1 MKNNV
6 FESNQITK
14 SIVILALPT
23 IISQLI
29 TTIYNLADTFWVGML
44 NDHVQLAA
52 LSIVFP
58 VQLTLTAIG
67 NLFGLGAGTC
77 ISNAIGANNQLKA
90 KSSSSFAIYVGIIV
104 TFILSLFVFVFSDLT
119 LKILGSTQATNEY
132 VLSYLRYAVVFG
144 AIPSVFNMIIANM
157 IRAEGF
163 SLQASIGL
171 SVGGILN
178 IVLDPIFVL
187 PFGFNMEIE
196 GAAIATLISNLLT
209 TIYFLVLLFIIRY
222 KTTISFIPKRMFET
236 KKIGRDVVLTGIPSA
251 LQTMLSAVSNLVL
264 NSLIISYGEF
274 AEAAIGITKKIDAIP
289 FGIITGLSQGSA
301 PLIAYNNGA
310 NKYDKMKTTLK
321 LSLIYCI
328 FAAAIILIIIEVC
341 ANPIISA
348 FIKEENTI
356 LYGTRFL
363 RLHCISMVF
372 MSVTF
377 MLVSFFQSTGAK
389 AKAFIL
395 SIIRKGLFDIP
406 LMYLMNAIIPMYG
419 VVACQPIM
427 DFVSAIVAICFY
439 FLWKKEHEEK
449 MNIEQLSAFSE

>member
-77 ISNAIGANNQLKA
+77 ISTAIGANNQLKA
-90 KSSSSFAIYVGIIV
+90 KSSSSFAIYIGTIV
-104 TFILSLFVFVFSDLT
+104 TFILSLFVFLFSDLT
-119 LKILGSTQATNEY
+119 LQILGSTQATNEY
-132 VLSYLRYAVVFG
+132 VLSYLRYVVVFG

-178 IVLDPIFVL
+178 ILLDPIFVL

-209 TIYFLVLLFIIRY
+209 TIYFLVLLFMIRS

-236 KKIGRDVVLTGIPSA
+236 KRIGSEVILTGIPSA

-264 NSLIISYGEF
+264 NSLIISYGEV
-274 AEAAIGITKKIDAIP
+274 AEAAIGITKKVDAIP

-310 NKYDKMKTTLK
+310 KKYDKMKKTLK

-328 FAAAIILIIIEVC
+328 SAAIIILLIIEIF

-348 FIKEENTI
+348 FIKDENTI

-377 MLVSFFQSTGAK
+377 MLVSFFQSIGAK
-389 AKAFIL
+389 VKAFIL
-395 SIIRKGLFDIP
+395 SVIRKGLFDIP

-419 VVACQPIM
+419 VIACQPIM
-427 DFVSAIVAICFY
+427 DFISAIVAICFY
-439 FLWKKEHEEK
+439 FLWKKEHEKKQKYILE
-449 MNIEQLSAFSE
+449 EV